1 MLCTTCHK
9 FENDT
14 ATAPCGFCESIAFP
28 EHVLCE
34 LTRGAQEKLKRFR
47 CDAFRAKLSLVGEG
61 RKKLNEAEPDNV
73 LGAAQKYRLAVALQQ
88 LQKNPDEIRHA
99 LKYHLCFVTRK
110 RAPIFDGAELLIAPM
125 IDGIMALDTN
135 VKGIMKARLLWFAAD
150 HIHIYLEGTP
160 DCSAHSL
167 ASAARK
173 RVGAITDTL
182 LPGANIWEKFYFT
195 GTIG

>member
-1 MLCTTCHK
+1 MGSVRCGGQHTFYIVDISRTHMLCSTCHK
-9 FENDT
+9 HENDT

-73 LGAAQKYRLAVALQQ
+73 LGVAQKYRLAVALQQ

-99 LKYHLCFVTRK
+99 LKYQEG
-110 RAPIFDGAELLIAPM
+110 AWGQIFILTFQPVEWVSTLI
-125 IDGIMALDTN
+125 
-135 VKGIMKARLLWFAAD
+135 
-150 HIHIYLEGTP
+150 
-160 DCSAHSL
+160 
-167 ASAARK
+167 
-173 RVGAITDTL
+173 
-182 LPGANIWEKFYFT
+182 
-195 GTIG
+195 